1 MIFKQ
6 FRHLSAA
13 LALSFAS
20 AAAGSDVALVGA
32 YEAYLSGDALKFSRQ
47 AKYLE
52 GHLLEPWVEYWR
64 LSMRLEDAQAP
75 GLELCRGDGEPRG
88 DEPLALDLAPG
99 LQGSRIHSRDMLN
112 P

>member
-20 AAAGSDVALVGA
+20 VAAGSDVALVGA
-32 YEAYLSGDALKFSRQ
+32 YEAYLAGDALKFSRQ

-64 LSMRLEDAQAP
+64 LSMRLEDAQAADVQEF
-75 GLELCRGDGEPRG
+75 LSKHSATYVAELMRGDWLKVLGKRG
-88 DEPLALDLAPG
+88 DW
-99 LQGSRIHSRDMLN
+99 Q
-112 P
+112 